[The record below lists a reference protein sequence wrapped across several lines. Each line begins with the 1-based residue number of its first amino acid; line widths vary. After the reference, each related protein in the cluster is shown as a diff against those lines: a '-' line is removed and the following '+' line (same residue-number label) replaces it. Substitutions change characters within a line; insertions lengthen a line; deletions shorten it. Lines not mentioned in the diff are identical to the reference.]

1 MMALLEPFL
10 SDLGLT
16 RRVPRRSGS
25 VVKHTGL
32 SALSSIHDPTTAM
45 VVAERTLPT
54 ELPRWLSAW
63 VPHAP
68 HVDTKVNADADLSS
82 LFRGLPPGPLR
93 DWLEADVR
101 ALVRAFASVTE
112 TSRFRIVAGPV
123 FNDSCR
129 RFHIDHLR
137 LRLITTY
144 LGPGTEW
151 ADEGNVDFTAL
162 DHPESC
168 DCENPP
174 SLVRDF
180 AKVRHAKAGDVLL
193 MKGDL
198 YSNDVRG
205 QVHRSP
211 PIEGTSLTR
220 YVVVLTLPGRF
231 S

>member
-32 SALSSIHDPTTAM
+32 SALSSIHESTTAM
-45 VVAERTLPT
+45 VVAERMLPT

-68 HVDTKVNADADLSS
+68 HEDTKVNADADLSP

-112 TSRFRIVAGPV
+112 TSRFRIVA
-123 FNDSCR
+123 S
-129 RFHIDHLR
+129 
-137 LRLITTY
+137 
-144 LGPGTEW
+144 
-151 ADEGNVDFTAL
+151 ADGR
-162 DHPESC
+162 
-168 DCENPP
+168 CECAPYQN
-174 SLVRDF
+174 
-180 AKVRHAKAGDVLL
+180 
-193 MKGDL
+193 
-198 YSNDVRG
+198 
-205 QVHRSP
+205 
-211 PIEGTSLTR
+211 
-220 YVVVLTLPGRF
+220 
-231 S
+231 